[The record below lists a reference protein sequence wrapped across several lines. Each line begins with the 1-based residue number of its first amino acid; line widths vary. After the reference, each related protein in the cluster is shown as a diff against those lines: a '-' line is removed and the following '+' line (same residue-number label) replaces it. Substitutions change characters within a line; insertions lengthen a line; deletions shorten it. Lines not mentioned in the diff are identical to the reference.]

1 MGSGKSV
8 LGRKLANALKH
19 DYYDLDKYIEQKYK
33 MSVNSLFFQFDE
45 NIFRNLET
53 KSLEEI
59 SSKKSFIC
67 SLGGGTPCF
76 NNNIKIIKNL
86 GISIYLKL
94 DAKTLTN
101 RLSKSKIK
109 RPLILNINNEE
120 LLFKVQTMLFE
131 REKFYS
137 QADIIIEALNIKV
150 EDIVNLLIQNENNKK
165 EGEAIWTIIKK

>member
-76 NNNIKIIKNL
+76 NSNLKIIKNS
-86 GISIYLKL
+86 GTSIYLKL

-101 RLSKSKIK
+101 RLINSKTK
-109 RPLILNINNEE
+109 RPLITNLNEEE
-120 LLFKVQTMLFE
+120 LLYKVEKMLKE
-131 REKFYS
+131 RESFYS
-137 QADIIIEALNIKV
+137 QADIIVEALNIKAD
-150 EDIVNLLIQNENNKK
+150 DIINRIIQDYK
-165 EGEAIWTIIKK
+165 

>member
-1 MGSGKSV
+1 MKVFLIGFMGSGKSV

-76 NNNIKIIKNL
+76 NNNLKIIKNS
-86 GISIYLKL
+86 GTSIYLKL

-101 RLSKSKIK
+101 RLINSKTK
-109 RPLILNINNEE
+109 RPLITNLNEEE
-120 LLFKVQTMLFE
+120 LLYKVEKMLKE
-131 REKFYS
+131 RESFYS
-137 QADIIIEALNIKV
+137 QADIIVEALNIKAD
-150 EDIVNLLIQNENNKK
+150 DIINRIIQDYK
-165 EGEAIWTIIKK
+165 

>member
-76 NNNIKIIKNL
+76 NNNLKIIKNS
-86 GISIYLKL
+86 GTSIYLKL

-101 RLSKSKIK
+101 RLINSKTK
-109 RPLILNINNEE
+109 RPLITNLNEEE
-120 LLFKVQTMLFE
+120 LLYKVEKMLKE
-131 REKFYS
+131 RESFYS
-137 QADIIIEALNIKV
+137 QADIIVEALNIKAD
-150 EDIVNLLIQNENNKK
+150 DIINRIIQDYK
-165 EGEAIWTIIKK
+165 

>member
-1 MGSGKSV
+1 MKVFLIGFMGSGKSV

-76 NNNIKIIKNL
+76 NSNLKIIKNS
-86 GISIYLKL
+86 GTSIYLKL

-101 RLSKSKIK
+101 RLINSKTK
-109 RPLILNINNEE
+109 RPLITNLNEEE
-120 LLFKVQTMLFE
+120 LLYKVEKMLKE
-131 REKFYS
+131 RESFYS
-137 QADIIIEALNIKV
+137 QADIIVEALNIKAD
-150 EDIVNLLIQNENNKK
+150 DIINRIIQDYK
-165 EGEAIWTIIKK
+165 